1 MCQQQSMLLNPDQF
15 ASRTLGAF
23 VNADGSQIQV
33 GSLKPKPKGIRQKL
47 QAKMDGS
54 ESMSEDFGS

>member
-1 MCQQQSMLLNPDQF
+1 MLLNPDQF
-15 ASRTLGAF
+15 GSRTLGAI
-23 VNADGSQIQV
+23 VNVDGSQVQV
-33 GSLKPKPKGIRQKL
+33 GNLKPKPKGIRQKL